1 MPRQGRPP
9 SGNSTGLPRVC
20 RKHGLVVHHRVI
32 ARRSAAGY
40 VYRCKRC
47 VGEAVWRRKQRIKQ
61 ILVAENG
68 GRCQACGYDRCMS
81 VLVFHHLDP
90 STKSFEMST
99 GTGRSLK
106 AFREEAKKCILLCAN
121 CHSEIESGLLQ
132 SPAASIT
139 LPSSGPRRST
149 LPRIRKSS
157 QTRPATLREC
167 RRHGLT
173 YFRLYSDKHGRHR
186 WHCVACGSEA
196 VTRRR
201 QKLKRLLVDEA
212 GGRCVACGYDR
223 SMAALHFHHV
233 DPESKNLSMQLQQG
247 RSVSAYRAEARKCVL
262 VCANCHGEIEAGLIP
277 CPPAAGDRTNL
288 ARSWASSEGDSTN

>member
-1 MPRQGRPP
+1 MPRRGRPP
-9 SGNSTGLPRVC
+9 SANSTGVIRTC
-20 RKHGLVVHHRVI
+20 RKHGLIVHHRII
-32 ARRSAAGY
+32 APRSAAGY

-47 VGEAVWRRKQRIKQ
+47 VGEAVWRRKQRIKE

-68 GRCQACGYDRCMS
+68 GCCQACGYDGCMS

-99 GTGRSLK
+99 GTGRSLR
-106 AFREEAKKCILLCAN
+106 AFREEAKKCVLLCAN
-121 CHSEIESGLLQ
+121 CHSETESGVFP
-132 SPAASIT
+132 SPAASIIV
-139 LPSSGPRRST
+139 PSRAATRST
-149 LPRIRKSS
+149 TPRIKKAS
-157 QTRPATLREC
+157 QIRPPALREC

-201 QKLKRLLVDEA
+201 QKLKRLLADEA

-223 SMAALHFHHV
+223 SLAALHFHHV
-233 DPESKNLSMQLQQG
+233 DPESKKLSMHLQQG
-247 RSVSAYRAEARKCVL
+247 RSVSAYRDEAKKCVL

-277 CPPAAGDRTNL
+277 CPPAARDRATVPRSR
-288 ARSWASSEGDSTN
+288 ARSRNGSSN